1 MALLTPLRVSWRQL
15 PAAGVPVK
23 NFGLRTVASGAS
35 FPSGGGSPKAF
46 NIFDRDLKRKQK
58 NWAAQQPEPTKFDYL
73 KEEVSLRDG
82 AEGGSAPDFG
92 PGSSPPPRRVTLSG
106 RPACLGPCCDRAGAG
121 RRGLQGATRS
131 FIYSCPWQAVLI
143 LELQVYLGQSKTN
156 ALRRFRSCE
165 SQDSKQK
172 R

>member
-1 MALLTPLRVSWRQL
+1 MALLTPLRFSWRQL

-58 NWAAQQPEPTKFDYL
+58 NWAAQQPEPMKFDYL

-82 AEGGSAPDFG
+82 AEGGSAPG
-92 PGSSPPPRRVTLSG
+92 LRSRELAATSPCDLERPPCLSG
-106 RPACLGPCCDRAGAG
+106 PL
-121 RRGLQGATRS
+121 L
-131 FIYSCPWQAVLI
+131 
-143 LELQVYLGQSKTN
+143 
-156 ALRRFRSCE
+156 
-165 SQDSKQK
+165 
-172 R
+172 

>member
-82 AEGGSAPDFG
+82 AEGGLAPDFG

-106 RPACLGPCCDRAGAG
+106 RPALPVWAPAVIAQGPRAGVCDV
-121 RRGLQGATRS
+121 RLVHS
-131 FIYSCPWQAVLI
+131 FIHA
-143 LELQVYLGQSKTN
+143 LGRQY
-156 ALRRFRSCE
+156 
-165 SQDSKQK
+165 
-172 R
+172 